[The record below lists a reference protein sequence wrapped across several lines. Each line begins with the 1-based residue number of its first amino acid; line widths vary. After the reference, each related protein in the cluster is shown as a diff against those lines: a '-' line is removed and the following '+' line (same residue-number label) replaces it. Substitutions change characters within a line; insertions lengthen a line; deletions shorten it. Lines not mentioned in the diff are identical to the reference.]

1 MSTTTSNIKISQLD
15 GLSEI
20 GDGAKLKI
28 PVSKDNSAT
37 STPDWA
43 SYSVSGDVL
52 SSFMEN
58 SLDLNGLRTQ
68 VGTLDQLLGDL
79 TNDHENHMRDIGYY
93 PETSTIPLTQDY
105 ANSYIGSSSISSGWN
120 NPILGASGIRVSK
133 PISLSQGCL
142 YLLQVD
148 PSVFSS
154 VPSDISFVSKVHT
167 YTYNV
172 FSGTHTETKFD
183 EDGNS
188 ISVIVNDWNTS
199 TKTVYSTLPTKYIDA
214 GVPGEGSA
222 RYLVFFAT
230 EDQDVV
236 ISAPNSSI
244 PGNLIEVKYGA
255 FFEIANN
262 LLTLN
267 GELMKV
273 IIEAIVKNRKDIDSL
288 HENAGS
294 FGDIRVKSI
303 DSDEFPSVQGAPMV
317 IVADRDPSA
326 SDGKSHG
333 DDVPNRVG
341 QIWVNTLK
349 GVAYIATSLGDISE
363 WKQITA

>member
-43 SYSVSGDVL
+43 SYSVSGNVL

-58 SLDLNGLRTQ
+58 SLDINGLRTQ
-68 VGTLDQLLGDL
+68 IGTLDQLLGDL
-79 TNDHENHMRDIGYY
+79 TLEHDKHMRDIGYY
-93 PETSTIPLTQDY
+93 PETSTIPLTVY
-105 ANSYIGSSSISSGWN
+105 KPNRFIGSSHVNGGNNAELFKNDFNISN
-120 NPILGASGIRVSK
+120 T
-133 PISLSQGCL
+133 ISLSRGCL
-142 YLLQVD
+142 YLLEVD
-148 PSVFSS
+148 PTYLPS
-154 VPSDISFVSKVHT
+154 VPPEISFVSKVHT

-172 FSGTHTETKFD
+172 FSGTHTETKKD

-188 ISVIVNDWNTS
+188 ISVIVNDWTTS
-199 TKTVYSTLPTKYIDA
+199 TNTVYSALPTKYVDA
-214 GVPGEGSA
+214 GYPNSG
-222 RYLVFFAT
+222 YLVFFAT

-236 ISAPNSSI
+236 ISAHKTSISGNSS
-244 PGNLIEVKYGA
+244 LIEVKYGA

-273 IIEAIVKNRKDIDSL
+273 IIEAIVKNKKDIDSL
-288 HENAGS
+288 YENTGS
-294 FGDIRVKSI
+294 FQDIHVKSI

-333 DDVPNRVG
+333 DDVPNRIG
-341 QIWVNTLK
+341 QIWVNTK
-349 GVAYIATSLGDISE
+349 SGVAYIATKLGNISG